1 MAVHTLDIR
10 LPDGSS
16 VASGLTAQPPGK
28 SLNDLPIHTLLKLR
42 NNAELMKIDHG
53 PAYWADAIAT
63 NMINVRAAFKILPD
77 GTKAPI
83 GYQRMNCHKYGQP

>member
-1 MAVHTLDIR
+1 
-10 LPDGSS
+10 
-16 VASGLTAQPPGK
+16 
-28 SLNDLPIHTLLKLR
+28 
-42 NNAELMKIDHG
+42 MKIDHG

-83 GYQRMNCHKYGQP
+83 GYHRMNCHMVFDVKMEDFRQKARIVAGGTYDQSPAYCLTRDRSLSPYAQIRT